1 MLGAL
6 GRLRRR
12 NTEIKRPGFHSQQPP
27 KFKEWSHWGW
37 GYGVGEGV
45 LMGARDKG
53 SSLPIPTLV
62 PERKQIQYQPL
73 NLSLSLS
80 AQTLSGSG
88 RKSCVKGAWVRRQK
102 KAWPSAWYSAG
113 RGPPESEAGDAWAG
127 VVCRGVDGEKGGKP
141 QLKPC
146 SCQIFL
152 PPARLPTPKR

>member
-1 MLGAL
+1 MGQGWVWQKGPFRCQALRMCVRAL

-73 NLSLSLS
+73 NLSFSLSL
-80 AQTLSGSG
+80 LRLFLGVG
-88 RKSCVKGAWVRRQK
+88 
-102 KAWPSAWYSAG
+102 
-113 RGPPESEAGDAWAG
+113 ESLVSKVPG
-127 VVCRGVDGEKGGKP
+127 
-141 QLKPC
+141 
-146 SCQIFL
+146 
-152 PPARLPTPKR
+152 